1 MTDEPFEVIGAD
13 RLGRWLVACD
23 HATNN
28 VPDWVNGGDLGLPP
42 EDMERHIA
50 YDIGAAGVTRKLA
63 ELLDSPAILSR
74 FSRLVCDPN
83 RGEDDPTIM
92 MRLYDGTI
100 IPANKDADETEIEE
114 RLRRLYRPYH
124 AAYADLANKIARPV
138 ICAVHSFTPRL
149 RGRHPRPWEVGI
161 LHATDDPFSG
171 GIIDACRAEGWCTGD
186 NEPYA
191 GHLPGDAV
199 DRHALQQG
207 RPNVLIELRQD
218 LIADDAG
225 QTLWANRLAPLLSQ
239 VLDQSG
245 L

>member
-1 MTDEPFEVIGAD
+1 MDEPFEIEGAD
-13 RLGRWLVACD
+13 RPGRWLVACD
-23 HATNN
+23 HATNI

-42 EDMERHIA
+42 EDMGRHIA

-63 ELLDSPAILSR
+63 ELLESPAILSR

-100 IPANKDADETEIEE
+100 IPANKTASDAEKEE

-124 AAYADLANKIARPV
+124 AAYADLANKIDNPV

-161 LHATDDPFSG
+161 LHATDDAFSVG
-171 GIIDACRAEGWCTGD
+171 VINACRDAGWCTGD

-191 GHLPGDAV
+191 GHLPGDTV
-199 DRHALQQG
+199 DRHALQPG

-218 LIADDAG
+218 LIADEAG
-225 QTLWANRLAPLLSQ
+225 QSLWANRLAPLLSD
-239 VLDQSG
+239 VLTTSG